1 MVESEGPGRPRGLG
15 ISLVA
20 GGALGLIA
28 AAALIVEKIQ
38 KLEHPAT
45 QLGCDISVLVGCSTS
60 LDSQQGAL
68 LGIPNPVLGIVFW
81 TAVMTVGVVILAVV
95 LPRWIWWALAAS
107 MTGAFALVVWF
118 IAQSIYVLGVLCP
131 WCMLTWAVTI
141 PLFLLVAGHVLRSG
155 AIPLG
160 PGVRRGADFVY
171 HWVFII
177 TLVAALVIALL
188 AQLRLGLFSY
198 LG

>member
-1 MVESEGPGRPRGLG
+1 VVESEGPARPRGLG
-15 ISLVA
+15 ISLIV
-20 GGALGLIA
+20 GGVLGLLA
-28 AAALIVEKIQ
+28 ATALVVEKIH
-38 KLEHPAT
+38 KLEHPAA

-60 LDSQQGAL
+60 LDSRQGAL
-68 LGIPNPVLGIVFW
+68 LGIPNPMLGIVFW
-81 TAVMTVGVVILAVV
+81 TAVTTVGVVILAVT
-95 LPRWIWWALAAS
+95 LPRWIWWALAAG

-160 PGVRRGADFVY
+160 PGVSRGANFVY
-171 HWVFII
+171 HRVFII
-177 TLVAALVIALL
+177 TLVAAFVIALL
-188 AQLRLGLFSY
+188 AQVRLGVLTH